1 MGIRPSRFDENLPF
15 YDYKAAEKKGN
26 VLPFLFVSYC
36 HANKDDIRQ
45 YVEEFIHMG
54 YRIWTDGGIRTGND
68 WEEDIEDAIRK
79 SAGFISFF
87 SNEYFMDKHYFCSWE
102 LEKAFD
108 HFQEEKRNRIFTI
121 CLSNTEIPKK
131 YISRC
136 GQYQTSGNLTDD
148 SQKNKEYLRS
158 EISSKFDNCRRF
170 EPLPKE
176 IQNRYKNDI
185 SKSLGE
191 KEPYFILE
199 ATYTEDEFQVDDQTG
214 PYDLLNT
221 ILCWGE
227 DKNCF
232 NEEERS
238 RICGEISD
246 KQIVIICGIPKSGKT
261 KLGKTIFRRVYEQAQ
276 KDPPYYFQ
284 HVFYK
289 EIKVKRD
296 GKSTRELLSYKKFSL
311 VDREAAGNTLI
322 YLDGLDKIC
331 PSTENAEEYLV
342 REIENIRAYL
352 NDLPSGEKNTKVVV
366 TSSKTINR
374 NLPRFDI
381 ALLGIGILKDEF
393 EEDNY
398 DDIPH
403 FVDVIEDYL
412 QISDDEKNKLRD
424 WCRNDKS
431 IKSLFQRPSTFK
443 IIHKMFHPQKD
454 GTKISYADKDS
465 FLTALYTYVDRS
477 AKNTKRD
484 RDIDIGLPD
493 YEDLA
498 WYMESE
504 KGLPEALKNK
514 ICDMSYVEKDN
525 YTGKYRFIIPEIQH
539 HFLARY
545 LGRLLNDYYNEN
557 ESKKCIEHFLSEI
570 KILSRKKARYGE
582 ILNLNEETL
591 SMLGKYLQSTLCKDN
606 SSTLKRLYE
615 DIFDLFQKEYPT
627 LYGPIMGDQT
637 DYYAE
642 DAIMTVK
649 RMVRSLLISC
659 QTDISAKVAENLTGT
674 RGINFQDFSRM
685 RLQGID
691 LMTIK
696 ALNFSDAEIDRIYL
710 SDTSQS
716 VEYSDFS
723 GCRIK
728 EADFLD
734 AKMSYVSFNSAVG
747 AVALIE
753 KLDFRRSEIKFCD
766 FSGCRIKEADF
777 LDAQMSYVSFN
788 SAVALFEKLDFRRSE
803 IKFCDFS
810 GCRIK
815 EADFLVAK
823 MSYVSFNSA
832 VLGQYKENETDEEE
846 KTVSQK
852 KASGLAFS
860 VNIDRNKQPEKP
872 YFFKATRFEHVTFID
887 AKIGKNVTFKDAVLK
902 DVDFSGAKFKDFP
915 GCGITGELSDLRR
928 MHIAEEYISLIDT
941 GRNSC

>member
-15 YDYKAAEKKGN
+15 YDYKAAEKEGN

-68 WEEDIEDAIRK
+68 WEKDIEDAIRK

-108 HFQEEKRNRIFTI
+108 HFQEEKRNRIFAI
-121 CLSNTEIPKK
+121 CLSNTEIPEK
-131 YISRC
+131 YVSRC
-136 GQYQTSGNLTDD
+136 GQYQTSRNLTDD
-148 SQKNKEYLRS
+148 SQKKNQEYLRS
-158 EISSKFDNCRRF
+158 EISSKFDDCRRF
-170 EPLPKE
+170 DPLPEE
-176 IQNRYKNDI
+176 IQNQYKNDK
-185 SKSLGE
+185 SKSLGK

-199 ATYTEDEFQVDDQTG
+199 ATYTEDEYQVDDQTG
-214 PYDLLNT
+214 LYDLLNT
-221 ILCWGE
+221 ILYWGE
-227 DKNCF
+227 DQNCF

-238 RICGEISD
+238 RICSKISD
-246 KQIVIICGIPKSGKT
+246 KQIVIICGAPKSGKT
-261 KLGKTIFRRVYEQAQ
+261 ELRKTILRRVYEQAQ

-296 GKSTRELLSYKKFSL
+296 GKSTRELLSYKKEFSL

-331 PSTENAEEYLV
+331 PPTENVEEYLV

-366 TSSKTINR
+366 TSSKTINK

-381 ALLGIGILKDEF
+381 ALLGLGILKDEF

-443 IIHKMFHPQKD
+443 IIHKMFQRQKD
-454 GTKISYADKDS
+454 GGETSYADKES
-465 FLTALYTYVDRS
+465 FLTSFYTFVDRR
-477 AKNTKRD
+477 AKNTKRG
-484 RDIDIGLPD
+484 IGLPSIGLSD
-493 YEDLA
+493 YETFA
-498 WYMESE
+498 WYKASE
-504 KGLPEALKNK
+504 KGLPEDLKNK

-539 HFLARY
+539 HFLARH
-545 LGRLLNDYYNEN
+545 LGKLLDEYDNEN

-570 KILSRKKARYGE
+570 KILSRKRARDGR
-582 ILNLNEETL
+582 ILNLDEETL
-591 SMLGKYLQSTLCKDN
+591 SMLGKYLQSTLCKDD

-716 VEYSDFS
+716 VEYSDF
-723 GCRIK
+723 R
-728 EADFLD
+728 
-734 AKMSYVSFNSAVG
+734 N
-747 AVALIE
+747 
-753 KLDFRRSEIKFCD
+753 
-766 FSGCRIKEADF
+766 
-777 LDAQMSYVSFN
+777 
-788 SAVALFEKLDFRRSE
+788 ALFEKLDFRRSE

-815 EADFLVAK
+815 EADFLDAK
-823 MSYVSFNSA
+823 MSYVSFNRA

-887 AKIGKNVTFKDAVLK
+887 AKIGKNVTFKDADLK

-915 GCGITGELSDLRR
+915 GCGITGKLSDLRR